1 MCWAGVSPELSAD
14 NLGSSKQRT
23 GVQLIINMKI
33 LVIGCGLQGF
43 EIASDLFKDKDIKV
57 GVCDIN
63 RERLRRIKNI
73 GISSVH
79 QMDINDKKR
88 LTGLIK
94 QYDLIVGAVPGKYG
108 LGLVKTVIESGRNM
122 VDISFMPEDAP
133 KLDRLA
139 RKHNVKIVVDCGL
152 APGISNLLVGHAQSI
167 LKRIDEVHIAVG
179 GLPQNPKPPLNYR
192 TVFSLE
198 DVMEEYTRKV
208 RIVKNGKF
216 KIIEP
221 MTGVEKIKFNGIG
234 EFECFFTDGLRS
246 LAYTVKGVKTMT
258 EKTIRYPGHT
268 AQIKTLIECGFL
280 DTQPVE
286 FRNNKVSPRDFTL
299 KILGDKLALGKDEDI
314 TLFRVVVK
322 GEKTLKYELVDY
334 YTNGVTSMAR
344 TTGYPCAI
352 VARLMNLID
361 KAGVIPP
368 EELGKNSLIFSQVI
382 DGLRKRGIKIKET
395 VNS

>member
-1 MCWAGVSPELSAD
+1 
-14 NLGSSKQRT
+14 
-23 GVQLIINMKI
+23 MKV

-43 EIASDLFKDKDIKV
+43 EIASDLFKDKHIKV
-57 GVCDIN
+57 GVCDISS
-63 RERLRRIKNI
+63 ERLRRIKNI

-79 QMDINDKKR
+79 QMDINDKKH

-108 LGLVKTVIESGRNM
+108 LGLVKTVIESGRDM

-139 RKHNVKIVVDCGL
+139 RQHNVKIVVDCGL

-208 RIVKNGKF
+208 RIIENGKF

-246 LAYTVKGVKTMT
+246 LAQTVKGVKTMT

-280 DTQPVE
+280 DTKPVE

-299 KILGDKLALGKDEDI
+299 KVLGDKLALGKDKDI

-361 KAGVIPP
+361 KVGVMPP

-382 DGLRKRGIKIKET
+382 DGLKKRGIKIKET
-395 VNS
+395 IC

>member
-1 MCWAGVSPELSAD
+1 
-14 NLGSSKQRT
+14 
-23 GVQLIINMKI
+23 MKV

-43 EIASDLFKDKDIKV
+43 EIASDLFKDKNIKV
-57 GVCDIN
+57 GVSDIS
-63 RERLRRIKNI
+63 RERLRRVKNI
-73 GISSVH
+73 GISSIH
-79 QMDINDKKR
+79 KLDITDKKH
-88 LTGLIK
+88 LTGIIK
-94 QYDLIVGAVPGKYG
+94 QYDLIVGAVPGRYG
-108 LGLVKTVIESGRNM
+108 FDLVKTVIESGRDM
-122 VDISFMPEDAP
+122 VDISFMPEDAL
-133 KLDRLA
+133 KLDPLA
-139 RKHNVKIVVDCGL
+139 REHNVKIVVDCGL
-152 APGISNLLVGHAQSI
+152 APGISNFIVGHAQSV

-208 RIVKNGKF
+208 RIIENGKF

-246 LAYTVKGVKTMT
+246 LARTVKGVKTMT

-268 AQIKTLIECGFL
+268 SQIKTLIECGFL
-280 DTQPVE
+280 DTKPIEFRMRSPRGTPVPE
-286 FRNNKVSPRDFTL
+286 TDPPSADRNNKIRPRDFTL
-299 KILGDKLALGKDEDI
+299 KILGDKLALGKDKDI
-314 TLFRVVVK
+314 TLFRVVIK
-322 GEKTLKYELVDY
+322 GEKTLKYEMVDY

-361 KAGVIPP
+361 RVGVIPP
-368 EELGKNSLIFSQVI
+368 EELGKNSLIFSQLL
-382 DGLRKRGIKIKET
+382 DGLTKRRIKIKEII
-395 VNS
+395 